1 MKPGSGNKSLQ
12 LGKLSFCLLAIFI
25 SFVAGRSLFVHV
37 HHTPAGATIVHSHP
51 FAGDH
56 EHSAK
61 AYEAIDFLIDA
72 QLAMPECAV
81 SVAASVTTWS
91 ELQPKLFKDSPL
103 AGLVAVLRLRAPP
116 CKIDLTSLSLF

>member
-12 LGKLSFCLLAIFI
+12 FGKLSFCLLALFI

-37 HHTPAGATIVHSHP
+37 HHTPAG
-51 FAGDH
+51 DH

-61 AYEAIDFLIDA
+61 AYEAIDFLIAA

-103 AGLVAVLRLRAPP
+103 AGLVSVLRLRAPP